1 MGFPLPAQFEF
12 GQFGGSAMA
21 TSSWAGVH
29 ARPVKPVPG
38 AWRRGDARRAGRGRP
53 RSVIPSPLPRG
64 PGPLPARGYELE
76 RRRVQAVAQAGRR
89 RAVGKHVTEVA
100 VTPSAADLGTDH
112 PGTRV
117 ADGSDVVG
125 IERLEEAGPAR
136 TRLEL
141 RLRPEERQAAQPAR
155 VRARFFLVQQGAA
168 EGPLGAVVQQDPT
181 LLRGQRLGEAG
192 PLGRAEWTEVVAGS
206 RALRGRV
213 RRVVLHAPESLLIGA
228 EAQEPP

>member
-1 MGFPLPAQFEF
+1 MVRLVLRLAVIAAATIWLVGCQTAQ
-12 GQFGGSAMA
+12 
-21 TSSWAGVH
+21 V
-29 ARPVKPVPG
+29 
-38 AWRRGDARRAGRGRP
+38 
-53 RSVIPSPLPRG
+53 G
-64 PGPLPARGYELE
+64 PDR
-76 RRRVQAVAQAGRR
+76 
-89 RAVGKHVTEVA
+89 
-100 VTPSAADLGTDH
+100 

-117 ADGSDVVG
+117 ADGSDVIG

-136 TRLEL
+136 ARLEL
-141 RLRPEERQAAQPAR
+141 RLRSEERQAAQPAR

-228 EAQEPP
+228 EAQEPPPSSLEVPVPGTPARA